1 MSTSDD
7 EFTDELEQDEE
18 IEAEES
24 DDIIEAE
31 AEAEEGTAVIASAK
45 VDPTLDEEAQV
56 RTVSSRDHLRQQL
69 DDEIKR
75 FLSSGGQIKQLAAD
89 DTQKA

>member
-18 IEAEES
+18 IEEVTEEDVEVQAEGEE
-24 DDIIEAE
+24 EAG
-31 AEAEEGTAVIASAK
+31 AAVVVAK
-45 VDPTLDEEAQV
+45 VDPTLDEEAQL
-56 RTVSSRDHLRQQL
+56 RTVSSRDQVRQQL
-69 DDEIKR
+69 EDEIKR
-75 FLSSGGQIKQLAAD
+75 FLSTGGKIEQLAAD

>member
-18 IEAEES
+18 IEGEVV
-24 DDIIEAE
+24 DDEVEAQ
-31 AEAEEGTAVIASAK
+31 ADDEEGGATVVAAK
-45 VDPTLDEEAQV
+45 VDPTLDEEAQL
-56 RTVSSRDHLRQQL
+56 RTVSSRDQVRQQL
-69 DDEIKR
+69 EDEIKR
-75 FLSSGGQIKQLAAD
+75 FLSGGGHIEQLAAD

>member
-18 IEAEES
+18 IEEAVDDTVEAQADDEE
-24 DDIIEAE
+24 
-31 AEAEEGTAVIASAK
+31 TSATVVATK
-45 VDPTLDEEAQV
+45 VDPTLDEEAQL
-56 RTVSSRDHLRQQL
+56 RTVSSRGQVRQQL
-69 DDEIKR
+69 EDEIKR
-75 FLSSGGQIKQLAAD
+75 FLSKGGHIDQLAAD

>member
-18 IEAEES
+18 IEQEEAE
-24 DDIIEAE
+24 DAIE
-31 AEAEEGTAVIASAK
+31 AEAEEGAEVAVSASAK
-45 VDPTLDEEAQV
+45 VDPALDEEAQV

-75 FLSSGGQIKQLAAD
+75 FLSGGGEIKQLAAD